1 MEMWLLTLRHLL
13 LGSVLML
20 ASFGSLGH
28 CQLPCGI
35 YDDHTQVALLL
46 EDAATIDKATT
57 LIAQLAGKPDP
68 QSANQLIRWVNNKD
82 LHAQKIIDTITNY
95 FLTQRVSPN
104 QKDYLVR
111 LEKHH
116 AVILAAVKTKQQ
128 AGGKY
133 AAELIA
139 AIMQIAP
146 YYPEHTESQ
155 PHAH

>member
-1 MEMWLLTLRHLL
+1 MWRLTLKYLL
-13 LGSVLML
+13 LSTILML
-20 ASFGSLGH
+20 MSLEAFGH

-57 LIAQLAGKPDP
+57 LIAQLAGKSDP
-68 QSANQLIRWVNNKD
+68 QSANQLIRWVNNKGQ
-82 LHAQKIIDTITNY
+82 HAQNIIDIITNY

-116 AVILAAVKTKQQ
+116 AVILAAVKVKQQ

-146 YYPEHTESQ
+146 YYPEHTESH